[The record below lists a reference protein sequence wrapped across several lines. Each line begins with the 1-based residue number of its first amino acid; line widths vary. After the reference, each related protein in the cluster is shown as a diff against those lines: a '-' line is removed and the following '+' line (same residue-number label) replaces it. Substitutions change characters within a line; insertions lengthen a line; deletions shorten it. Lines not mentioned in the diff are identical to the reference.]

1 MAFQQMMWKL
11 AMLLFIA
18 MMLVN
23 ARIDNTDRCER
34 FGEPCSYGDDKVEL
48 DSFENL
54 SDSVINAAQ
63 EKW

>member
-1 MAFQQMMWKL
+1 MAFQQMMWKV

-18 MMLVN
+18 MMLVDVSSGN
-23 ARIDNTDRCER
+23 VGCGFL
-34 FGEPCSYGDDKVEL
+34 FGSCVNGDDNVEL
-48 DSFENL
+48 DAFENL